1 MKSHGVYQP
10 FRNLWARRK
19 AGHLTNQG
27 RKNIKPQ
34 DLKEGTDVEE
44 MKNLE
49 HKIEVCRQMFLKKK
63 EALLKMDAT
72 TDPKERI
79 AAMETIQKTIILVQ
93 KSIVVAEN
101 FYNSKPK
108 KEVEIDA
115 K

>member
-1 MKSHGVYQP
+1 MVLESMQLEFGTP
-10 FRNLWARRK
+10 FLAYRK
-19 AGHLTNQG
+19 
-27 RKNIKPQ
+27 KNIKPQ

-79 AAMETIQKTIILVQ
+79 AAMETIQKTIILV
-93 KSIVVAEN
+93 KKATEAAEK
-101 FYNSKPK
+101 FYNEKPK
-108 KEVEIDA
+108 KEAKVDA